1 MSDCG
6 PYAFYLACQRLGEPC
21 TLDQAFSACPMR
33 LNHSNSFLDLFQ
45 AFLDKGLK
53 VQALEIGLEQL
64 KQLAVDPAVAV
75 VLHMPNHFQL
85 LKGLDSEGRFE
96 LADKNGV
103 VAMPESQLGVAW
115 DGYVLVVL
123 RSAEGAAEARQFAGG
138 PAYWEGLAGELRA
151 KGCQV
156 ELTTATLSQL
166 KELSAEPGVSLILSL
181 SRHYPLLNAPGETP
195 AADRG
200 EHRNDDHRTA
210 RRLQG
215 GQRVG
220 CSPCS

>member
-1 MSDCG
+1 MSW
-6 PYAFYLACQRLGEPC
+6 PTRTAW
-21 TLDQAFSACPMR
+21 
-33 LNHSNSFLDLFQ
+33 
-45 AFLDKGLK
+45 
-53 VQALEIGLEQL
+53 
-64 KQLAVDPAVAV
+64 
-75 VLHMPNHFQL
+75 
-85 LKGLDSEGRFE
+85 
-96 LADKNGV
+96 

-123 RSAEGAAEARQFAGG
+123 RSAEGAAEASQFASG
-138 PAYWEGLAGELRA
+138 PAYLEGLAGDLRA

-166 KELSAEPGVSLILSL
+166 KELSAPAGRQLDSQ
-181 SRHYPLLNAPGETP
+181 PLAALP
-195 AADRG
+195 AAQRTGRDPGCGRG

-220 CSPCS
+220 CSPMLLTPRPRPRWPMPALPAPPSWIWWGRSWIRGAVWTRRS